1 MAFCKNCG
9 RNLNPDEKFCPGCGA
24 PVGGAEEQ
32 CFSTGTDSNTGAGNS
47 GNTGYSGDRTAEYDP
62 GDIEANKVVCG
73 ISYLGIL
80 FFLPL
85 IACPN
90 SRFGKFHANQAL
102 LVLILMVAGGF
113 IANVIGM
120 ICGAFWAIP
129 ALGAIM
135 NVVSGVVSAVCGIV
149 PFAAFIFG
157 LVNALCGKAAE
168 LPIIGKI
175 NLINK

>member
-9 RNLNPDEKFCPGCGA
+9 RNLNPGEKFCPGCGA
-24 PVGGAEEQ
+24 PVKDEAAQ
-32 CFSTGTDSNTGAGNS
+32 SFSTGTDNNAANS
-47 GNTGYSGDRTAEYDP
+47 TNTGYSGDKTAQYDP
-62 GDIEANKVVCG
+62 QDIEANKVVCG

-85 IACPN
+85 IACPD
-90 SRFGKFHANQAL
+90 SRFGKFHANQSL
-102 LVLILMVAGGF
+102 LVLILMVAAGF
-113 IANVIGM
+113 ISNVVGM
-120 ICGAFWAIP
+120 VCGAFWAIP

-135 NVVSGVVSAVCGIV
+135 NVVSGVVSAVCGVV

>member
-24 PVGGAEEQ
+24 RVKGEAAQ
-32 CFSTGTDSNTGAGNS
+32 SFSTGTDN
-47 GNTGYSGDRTAEYDP
+47 NTGYSGDRTAEYDP
-62 GDIEANKVVCG
+62 QDIEANKVVCG

-85 IACPN
+85 IACPD
-90 SRFGKFHANQAL
+90 SRFGKFHANQSL
-102 LVLILMVAGGF
+102 LVLILMVAAGF
-113 IANVIGM
+113 VSKVVGM
-120 ICGAFWAIP
+120 VCGAFWAIP

-135 NVVSGVVSAVCGIV
+135 SVVSGVVSAVCGVV

-157 LVNALCGKAAE
+157 LVNSLCGKAAE

>member
-9 RNLNPDEKFCPGCGA
+9 RQFNPGEKFCPGCGA
-24 PVGGAEEQ
+24 PVNGTSTQ
-32 CFSTGTDSNTGAGNS
+32 SFSTSTDNNTANS
-47 GNTGYSGDRTAEYDP
+47 GNAGYSGDRTAEYDP

-85 IACPN
+85 IACPD

-113 IANVIGM
+113 IANVVGM

-129 ALGAIM
+129 ALGTIM

>member
-9 RNLNPDEKFCPGCGA
+9 RQFNPGEKFCPGCGA
-24 PVGGAEEQ
+24 PVRSEATQ
-32 CFSTGTDSNTGAGNS
+32 SFSTSTDNNTANS
-47 GNTGYSGDRTAEYDP
+47 TGYSGDRTAEYDP

-85 IACPN
+85 IACPD

-113 IANVIGM
+113 IANVVGM